1 MERDEFTYADGRPVW
16 FILLIIALWV
26 ILVFGYGA
34 VKFVPDLANWMR
46 GGDPDRIQWA
56 IEAPGR

>member
-1 MERDEFTYADGRPVW
+1 MEREEFGYTGGRPVW
-16 FILLIIALWV
+16 WIVLIIALWIAIV
-26 ILVFGYGA
+26 VGYGS
-34 VKFVPDLANWMR
+34 VKFIPDLANWLK